1 MSLTDKVIKN
11 TYFFFISQLIGFI
24 LPLFL
29 TPFLV
34 SKIGQIQFGI
44 YALVLGFTGTFGLFD
59 LSLSSSFIKFISEHY
74 NKGEKEELNKTI
86 NTGLFFYI
94 FTSVIVCS
102 VGFIFADKFISLFNI
117 SPELVNMS
125 VTALRISVIVFFIS
139 SSFGIFNSIL
149 ASLQKMYLT
158 SIVSIITNL
167 LMFIV
172 TILVVMKG
180 YGLIGIMVVILFV
193 TIVNNII
200 SFIYAKRELPYV
212 KISIRS
218 FSKLSLKKMLKIGT
232 QMQVSKL
239 ASFASEK
246 YDEFLLGAFSVM
258 NNVTFFNMA
267 NRVARF
273 GRLFPM
279 QLYQQGAPVA
289 AELNAKNEKEKLVIL
304 LGDATKYISLITAP
318 IFIYIFIFSDLIINS
333 WLGPGFEISINILR
347 ILAIGQ
353 FINMIFSAPGN
364 SIIPNIGVPKYQM
377 YEGLIGLFL
386 NIPLSFFLIKYYGII
401 GAAYGNTISVVV
413 SSFYL
418 FFTSI
423 KFFELH
429 SFKFFGK
436 YILKPMLIALVSSAF
451 LYLFYYISNVNVYH
465 VIGRVGS
472 IIYLAST
479 GLLFVFIYYVAV
491 LKSNYLNERDRVV
504 IAKIFYKFI
513 PIKYFNLEFKDN
525 K

>member
-1 MSLTDKVIKN
+1 
-11 TYFFFISQLIGFI
+11 
-24 LPLFL
+24 
-29 TPFLV
+29 
-34 SKIGQIQFGI
+34 
-44 YALVLGFTGTFGLFD
+44 
-59 LSLSSSFIKFISEHY
+59 
-74 NKGEKEELNKTI
+74 
-86 NTGLFFYI
+86 
-94 FTSVIVCS
+94 
-102 VGFIFADKFISLFNI
+102 
-117 SPELVNMS
+117 
-125 VTALRISVIVFFIS
+125 
-139 SSFGIFNSIL
+139 
-149 ASLQKMYLT
+149 
-158 SIVSIITNL
+158 
-167 LMFIV
+167 
-172 TILVVMKG
+172 
-180 YGLIGIMVVILFV
+180 
-193 TIVNNII
+193 
-200 SFIYAKRELPYV
+200 
-212 KISIRS
+212 
-218 FSKLSLKKMLKIGT
+218 
-232 QMQVSKL
+232 
-239 ASFASEK
+239 
-246 YDEFLLGAFSVM
+246 
-258 NNVTFFNMA
+258 
-267 NRVARF
+267 
-273 GRLFPM
+273 
-279 QLYQQGAPVA
+279 
-289 AELNAKNEKEKLVIL
+289 
-304 LGDATKYISLITAP
+304 
-318 IFIYIFIFSDLIINS
+318 
-333 WLGPGFEISINILR
+333 
-347 ILAIGQ
+347 
-353 FINMIFSAPGN
+353 
-364 SIIPNIGVPKYQM
+364 M

>member
-1 MSLTDKVIKN
+1 
-11 TYFFFISQLIGFI
+11 
-24 LPLFL
+24 
-29 TPFLV
+29 
-34 SKIGQIQFGI
+34 
-44 YALVLGFTGTFGLFD
+44 
-59 LSLSSSFIKFISEHY
+59 
-74 NKGEKEELNKTI
+74 
-86 NTGLFFYI
+86 
-94 FTSVIVCS
+94 
-102 VGFIFADKFISLFNI
+102 
-117 SPELVNMS
+117 
-125 VTALRISVIVFFIS
+125 
-139 SSFGIFNSIL
+139 
-149 ASLQKMYLT
+149 
-158 SIVSIITNL
+158 
-167 LMFIV
+167 
-172 TILVVMKG
+172 
-180 YGLIGIMVVILFV
+180 
-193 TIVNNII
+193 
-200 SFIYAKRELPYV
+200 
-212 KISIRS
+212 
-218 FSKLSLKKMLKIGT
+218 MLKIGT